1 MSPAININGASMD
14 TLYRQWLI
22 LRMIPRRSRIAT
34 LTILGRL
41 SSEYGI
47 ETTLRTIQRDL
58 NALEENRFP
67 LECDNNRPAGWSWR
81 KDAPNFD
88 LPNMDPVTALTFK
101 LAEKYLTRILPQG
114 TLSAL
119 QPYIR
124 SADER
129 LKSSESSLARWPEK
143 IRVVSRNLA
152 MIPPVVPEE
161 ISAAVSIAV
170 LEERRFTASY
180 RTVTGSL
187 KRYEVNPLGLVF
199 VDGMTYLVASLNQ
212 HETPAL
218 LLLHRIQSL
227 KMLEVPATA
236 LSRFNLDDYV
246 ATEFSFAVG
255 EEIQLK
261 VVFSR
266 QTDMQRLKEAPLA
279 TDQSIVIREDG
290 RFEVTA
296 TVTDSRQLRWWLRG
310 FGDRVEVLAPE
321 FLRADFK
328 ALAEKMGELYR
339 D

>member
-1 MSPAININGASMD
+1 MD

-22 LRMIPRRSRIAT
+22 LRMIPSRSRIAT
-34 LTILGRL
+34 LTILDRL
-41 SSEYGI
+41 ISEYGI
-47 ETTLRTIQRDL
+47 EITLRTIQRDL
-58 NALEENRFP
+58 IDLEQNGFP

-81 KDAPNFD
+81 KDAPIFD

-101 LAEKYLTRILPQG
+101 LAEKYLARILPQG

-119 QPYIR
+119 KPYIR

-129 LKSSESSLARWPEK
+129 LKSSNSSLARWPEK
-143 IRVVSRNLA
+143 IRVISRNLA
-152 MIPPVVPEE
+152 MLPPAVSDE

-170 LEERRFTASY
+170 LEGRRFTASY
-180 RTVTGSL
+180 RTVTGAL
-187 KRYEVNPLGLVF
+187 KSYEVNPLGLVF
-199 VDGMTYLVASLNQ
+199 VDGVTYLVASLNQ
-212 HETPAL
+212 HASPVL

-227 KMLEVPATA
+227 EMLEAPATA
-236 LSRFNLDDYV
+236 PAGFSLDDYV

-255 EEIQLK
+255 EEIQLE

-296 TVTDSRQLRWWLRG
+296 TVTDSRQLR
-310 FGDRVEVLAPE
+310 
-321 FLRADFK
+321 
-328 ALAEKMGELYR
+328 
-339 D
+339 

>member
-1 MSPAININGASMD
+1 MD

-22 LRMIPRRSRIAT
+22 LRMIPRKSRIAT
-34 LTILGRL
+34 TTIWDRL

-47 ETTLRTIQRDL
+47 ETALRTIQRDL
-58 NALEENRFP
+58 IALERSEFP

-101 LAEKYLTRILPQG
+101 LAEKYLTRMLPQG

-119 QPYIR
+119 KPYIR

-152 MIPPVVPEE
+152 MLPPAVSEE

-170 LEERRFTASY
+170 LEERRFTVNY
-180 RTVTGSL
+180 RTVTGSM
-187 KRYEVNPLGLVF
+187 KRYEVNPFGLVF

-212 HETPAL
+212 HESPVL

-227 KMLEVPATA
+227 EMLEAAAT
-236 LSRFNLDDYV
+236 LPPGFNLDDYV

-279 TDQSIVIREDG
+279 TDQSIVSRADG
-290 RFEVTA
+290 RFEVMA
-296 TVTDSRQLRWWLRG
+296 TVADSRQLRWWLRG

-321 FLRADFK
+321 SLRTDFK
-328 ALAEKMGELYR
+328 ALAGKMGELYK